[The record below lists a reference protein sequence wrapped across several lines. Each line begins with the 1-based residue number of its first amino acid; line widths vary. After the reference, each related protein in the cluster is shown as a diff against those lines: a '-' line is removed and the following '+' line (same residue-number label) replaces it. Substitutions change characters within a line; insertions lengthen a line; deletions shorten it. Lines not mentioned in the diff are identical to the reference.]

1 MKIDMKVT
9 TEQARNDLHDALN
22 RCGRGT
28 KEVQEAS
35 EKLDNNI
42 LEEMLRQD
50 PVIENQY
57 LKRLLKA
64 KDEEIRKL
72 QNEISLRNI
81 NRDLSEIAV
90 MYNEAGLNIHQSILK
105 MLIVAARISDKRR

>member
-1 MKIDMKVT
+1 MEINIEVT
-9 TEQARNDLHDALN
+9 TEQARDTLHKVLSEF
-22 RCGRGT
+22 GRGT

-35 EKLDNNI
+35 EKLDNKI

-64 KDEEIRKL
+64 KDEQIRRL
-72 QNEISLRNI
+72 QNEISFRNI
-81 NRDLSEIAV
+81 NRDLAELAA
-90 MYNEAGLNIHQSILK
+90 MYNEAGLNLHDSIKK
-105 MLIVAARISDKRR
+105 MLLIANK

>member
-22 RCGRGT
+22 KCGRGT

-35 EKLDNNI
+35 EKLDNKI

-57 LKRLLKA
+57 LKRVQLQQN
-64 KDEEIRKL
+64 EQIRKL
-72 QNEISLRNI
+72 QGELDITNEKLRLAKEVVRLYQQGFDVKRALTVI
-81 NRDLSEIAV
+81 TAQAIR
-90 MYNEAGLNIHQSILK
+90 AGI
-105 MLIVAARISDKRR
+105 M